1 MSMAER
7 PFIEPSSTQKRP
19 TPEQILR
26 HLRRAQEIAVRAV
39 AMGHHPFGA
48 ILVGPDQETVLLE
61 QGNVD
66 TVNHAEAVLA
76 RTADMNFTP
85 AYLWDCT
92 LYTTVEPCA
101 MCAATQYWANIG
113 RLVYGMDER
122 RLLALT
128 GDHAENPTMDVP
140 ARYIYAHSQKAI
152 EVIGPVPEVEE
163 EIAGLHRAYWKRIPK
178 P

>member
-1 MSMAER
+1 MAQH
-7 PFIEPSSTQKRP
+7 PALEPPSNQKGP
-19 TPEQILR
+19 TRAQILK
-26 HLRRAQEIAVRAV
+26 HLRRAHEIAIRSV

-48 ILVGPDQETVLLE
+48 VLVGPDQETVLLE
-61 QGNVD
+61 QGNLS

-76 RTADMNFTP
+76 RTADLNFTP
-85 AYLWDCT
+85 DYLWDCT

-128 GDHAENPTMDVP
+128 GASAENPTMDVP

-163 EIAGLHRAYWKRIPK
+163 EIAELHRRFWSRLPAP
-178 P
+178 